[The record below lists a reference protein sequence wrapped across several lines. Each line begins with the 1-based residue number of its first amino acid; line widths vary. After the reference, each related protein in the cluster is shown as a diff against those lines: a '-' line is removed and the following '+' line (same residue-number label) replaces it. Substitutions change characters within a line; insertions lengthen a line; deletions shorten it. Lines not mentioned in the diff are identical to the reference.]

1 MAVDDVA
8 TPAFAFPDGVV
19 AREVDGEM
27 VLLNLTSEQ
36 YFSLDR
42 VGADIVTRLTRESM
56 DDALATLIRDYE
68 VDPAELKGDVD
79 QLVGELVEAGLLERP
94 QSR

>member
-1 MAVDDVA
+1 VDDVA

-36 YFSLDR
+36 YFSLDK
-42 VGADIVTRLTRESM
+42 VGADIVTRLTRGPM
-56 DDALATLIRDYE
+56 DEAVAALCRDYE
-68 VDPAELKGDVD
+68 VDADVLKGDVD
-79 QLVGELVEAGLLERP
+79 HLVGELVEAGLLEGPRA
-94 QSR
+94 R

>member
-1 MAVDDVA
+1 VDDVA

-36 YFSLDR
+36 YFSLDK
-42 VGADIVTRLTRESM
+42 VGADIVTRLTRGPM
-56 DDALATLIRDYE
+56 DEAVAALCRDYE
-68 VDPAELKGDVD
+68 VDADVLKGDVD
-79 QLVGELVEAGLLERP
+79 DLVGELVEAGLLEGPRA
-94 QSR
+94 R

>member
-1 MAVDDVA
+1 VDDVA

-36 YFSLDR
+36 YFSLDK
-42 VGADIVTRLTRESM
+42 VGADIVGRLTRSPM
-56 DDALATLIRDYE
+56 DEVLPALCRDYQVDAE
-68 VDPAELKGDVD
+68 VLKGDVD
-79 QLVGELVEAGLLERP
+79 QLVGELVEAGLLEGP
-94 QSR
+94 QAR

>member
-1 MAVDDVA
+1 VDDVA

-27 VLLNLTSEQ
+27 VLLNLASEQ

-42 VGADIVTRLTRESM
+42 VGADIVTRLTRGPL
-56 DDALATLIRDYE
+56 DDALAALCRHYE
-68 VDPAELKGDVD
+68 VDAEELKGDVD

>member
-1 MAVDDVA
+1 VDDVA

-36 YFSLDR
+36 YFSLDK
-42 VGADIVTRLTRESM
+42 VGADIVTRLTRGPM
-56 DDALATLIRDYE
+56 DEAVAALCRDYE
-68 VDPAELKGDVD
+68 VDADVLKGDVD
-79 QLVGELVEAGLLERP
+79 ALVGELVEAGLLEGP
-94 QSR
+94 QAR